1 MSMNVSSYSIKNP
14 LVAILL
20 FVLLTIGGIFGFKQ
34 MKVQQFPDID
44 FPAVVVTVTLPGA
57 APAQLESD
65 IAKKIENKLTSID
78 GVKHIRS
85 SIQTGAA
92 TIVTE
97 FVLEKDIQEAV
108 DDVRSA
114 VGEVRGD
121 LPAAANDPIITK
133 VSTSGFPIVT
143 YSVSADNMSIE
154 DLSWFVDDTITKRL
168 SDIPGVGSVSRIGGL
183 QREITVAADPI
194 ALSGLQ
200 FSIAQLSNQIAGIQQ
215 DSSGGEAEVGKT
227 TQTIRVMGAV
237 ERAGE
242 LNTLQI
248 AVPTGGTQALGRMAT
263 VTDGAADQSSIA
275 KLDDQTVVA
284 FNIVRSRGASE
295 VEVMARVD
303 AELAKLQAD
312 VSTIEIEKVSDLV
325 TPISEDYKAS
335 LTMLIEG
342 GILAVI
348 VVFLFLR
355 NIRATIVAA
364 VALPLSVIPTFLG
377 MYLFDFSLNIISLLA
392 LSLVVG
398 VLVDDAIV
406 EVENIMRH
414 LRMGK
419 TPYQAA
425 MEAADEIGLAVV
437 ATTFT
442 LIAVFLPTAFMGG
455 VVGQFFRQF
464 GWTAAI
470 AIFASLM
477 VARLITPMMAAYM
490 LRPEKQQV
498 ETQGATMT
506 WYLKVVTWTLHHRS
520 LTMGATLVLFV
531 ASLALVKLLPTAF
544 IPDDDFDQTRV
555 SIEMTPDV
563 ELADT
568 ERIAALASARILQL
582 PEVTNIFTSVGEAQ
596 ATMDSS
602 TSGGGKNKNI
612 ASLDIVLVPRADR
625 EIKKQVEQK
634 ISAILAEVPSA
645 RFSVGLSSGGES
657 GYNFSLTSTN
667 PQLLE
672 QTVQQI
678 MSEVRALPIAGDV
691 TSDRSLPRQE
701 LTVIPDRLAMADFG
715 VTTQDI
721 ATTLRIATVGDYEQ
735 RLSKLNLDTR
745 QIPIVVRLPDIA
757 KQNINQLEGLYVPSS
772 RPDGQGV
779 RVGDVAALEF
789 GVGPA
794 QITRLDRE
802 RAISVTIQPGS
813 GELGELVTAVKSTPT
828 MQNLPPSMTI
838 IEQGQ
843 AENMAELF
851 NGFVIAM
858 SVGIICIFG
867 VLILLFGK
875 ILQPFTILMALPL
888 SIGGAFVGL
897 VITNSSLS
905 MPSMIGFIMLMGIAT
920 KNSILLVDYALIAQR
935 LGLPRFEAI
944 IDSCR
949 KRARPIIMTTIAMG
963 AGMLPLVFGWGDAD
977 PTFRRPMAAAVLGGL
992 VTSTLL
998 SLVVIPVVYTLMD
1011 DVSGW
1016 FTKWLTPQGKD
1027 EPESTNDTIN
1037 DTMTDEPL

>member
-1 MSMNVSSYSIKNP
+1 MSLNVSAYSIRNP

-20 FVLLTIGGIFGFKQ
+20 FVLLTLGGIYGFMK

-44 FPAVVVTVTLPGA
+44 LPAVVVTVTLPGA
-57 APAQLESD
+57 APSQLEND
-65 IAKKIENKLTSID
+65 IAKKVENKLTSIE
-78 GVKHIRS
+78 GVKHIRTTL
-85 SIQTGAA
+85 QTGAA
-92 TIVTE
+92 TMVTE

-133 VSTSGFPIVT
+133 VSTSGFPVVT
-143 YSVSADNMSIE
+143 YSVASENMNVE
-154 DLSWFVDDTITKRL
+154 DLSWFVDDTVTKRL
-168 SDIPGVGSVSRIGGL
+168 SDIPGVSTVSRIGGL

-194 ALSGLQ
+194 TLSGLKL
-200 FSIAQLSNQIAGIQQ
+200 SITQLSNQITGIQQ

-227 TQTIRVMGAV
+227 TQTIRVLGAV
-237 ERAGE
+237 ERASE
-242 LNTLQI
+242 LNNLQI
-248 AVPTGGTQALGRMAT
+248 AVPTGGTQALGRMADI
-263 VTDGAADQSSIA
+263 TDGAAEPSSIA
-275 KLDDQTVVA
+275 KLDGQTVVA
-284 FNIVRSRGASE
+284 FNITRSRGASE
-295 VEVMARVD
+295 VEVMKLVD
-303 AELAKLQAD
+303 AELAKLSAD
-312 VSTIEIEKVSDLV
+312 VGNINIEKVYDRA
-325 TPISEDYKAS
+325 TPIAEDYQAS
-335 LTMLIEG
+335 LRMLIEG

-355 NIRATIVAA
+355 NLRATFVAA

-377 MYLFDFSLNIISLLA
+377 MYLFGFSLNIISLLA
-392 LSLVVG
+392 LSLVIG

-406 EVENIMRH
+406 EVENIIRH

-419 TPYQAA
+419 TPYEAA

-455 VVGQFFRQF
+455 IVGQFFRQF
-464 GWTAAI
+464 GWTAALS
-470 AIFASLM
+470 IFASLM
-477 VARLITPMMAAYM
+477 VARLITPMMAAYI
-490 LRPEKQQV
+490 LRPEKIHV
-498 ETQGATMT
+498 EKQSALMD
-506 WYLKVVTWTLHHRS
+506 WYLKVVSWTLHHRWI
-520 LTMGATLVLFV
+520 TMAATLVLFV
-531 ASLALVKLLPTAF
+531 ASLALVKLLPTSF
-544 IPDDDFDQTRV
+544 IPDNDIDQTRV
-555 SIEMTPDV
+555 EIELTPDV
-563 ELADT
+563 ALEDT
-568 ERIAALASARILQL
+568 ERVAALASERILAM
-582 PEVTNIFTSVGEAQ
+582 PEVAHIFTSVGEAQ
-596 ATMDSS
+596 ESMGPSAG
-602 TSGGGKNKNI
+602 SGSGKSENI
-612 ASLDIVLVPRADR
+612 AGLDVVLTPRADR
-625 EIKKQVEQK
+625 GSKQEIERK
-634 ISAILAEVPSA
+634 ISSILSEVPGV
-645 RFSVGLSSGGES
+645 RFTVGLSSGGET
-657 GYNFSLTSTN
+657 GYNFSLTSTD
-667 PQLLE
+667 PKLLE
-672 QTVQQI
+672 QTIQQM
-678 MSEVRALPIAGDV
+678 MSEIRLLPTAGSV

-701 LTVIPDRLAMADFG
+701 LTVTPDRLAMADKG

-721 ATTLRIATVGDYEQ
+721 ATTLRVATVGDYEQ

-757 KQNINQLEGLYVPSS
+757 KQNVSQLEGLYVPSAL
-772 RPDGQGV
+772 PAGQGV
-779 RVGDVAALEF
+779 RVGEVATLDF
-789 GVGPA
+789 GTGPA
-794 QITRLDRE
+794 QISRLDRE
-802 RAISVTIQPGS
+802 RAISITVQPAN
-813 GELGELVTAVKSTPT
+813 GELGDLVQAVK
-828 MQNLPPSMTI
+828 NIPSMQTLPASITI
-838 IEQGQ
+838 IDQGQ

-851 NGFVIAM
+851 SGFVIAM
-858 SVGIICIFG
+858 SVGVVCILG
-867 VLILLFGK
+867 VLILLFGR

-935 LGLPRFEAI
+935 RGLARFDAI

-1011 DVSGW
+1011 DLSGW
-1016 FTKWLTPQGKD
+1016 FSKRLMPQGKGK
-1027 EPESTNDTIN
+1027 ST
-1037 DTMTDEPL
+1037 

>member
-1 MSMNVSSYSIKNP
+1 MSLNVSAYSIKNP

-20 FVLLTIGGIFGFKQ
+20 FVLLTLGGIYGFMK

-44 FPAVVVTVTLPGA
+44 LPAVVVTVTLPGA
-57 APAQLESD
+57 APSQLEND
-65 IAKKIENKLTSID
+65 IAKKIENKLTSIE
-78 GVKHIRS
+78 GVSHIRTTL
-85 SIQTGAA
+85 QTGAA
-92 TIVTE
+92 TMATE

-133 VSTSGFPIVT
+133 VSTAGFPVVT
-143 YSVSADNMSIE
+143 YSVASDNMSVE
-154 DLSWFVDDTITKRL
+154 DLSWFVDDTVTKQL
-168 SDIPGVGSVSRIGGL
+168 SDIPGVSTVSRVGGL

-194 ALSGLQ
+194 ALSGLKLPI
-200 FSIAQLSNQIAGIQQ
+200 SQLSQQIAGIQQ
-215 DSSGGEAEVGKT
+215 DSSGGEAEVGNT
-227 TQTIRVMGAV
+227 TQTIRVLGAV
-237 ERAGE
+237 ERARE
-242 LNTLQI
+242 LNNLQV
-248 AVPTGGTQALGRMAT
+248 AVPTGGTQALGRMAKI
-263 VTDGAADQSSIA
+263 TDGAADPSSIA
-275 KLDDQTVVA
+275 KLDGKTVVA
-284 FNIVRSRGASE
+284 FNITRSRGASE
-295 VEVMARVD
+295 VDVMALVD
-303 AELAKLQAD
+303 DELAKLTD
-312 VSTIEIEKVSDLV
+312 DTGNISIEKVYDRA
-325 TPISEDYKAS
+325 TPIAEDYEAS
-335 LTMLIEG
+335 LRMLIEG
-342 GILAVI
+342 GILAVV

-377 MYLFDFSLNIISLLA
+377 MYLFGFSLNIISLLA
-392 LSLVVG
+392 LSLVIG

-406 EVENIMRH
+406 EVENIIRH

-419 TPYQAA
+419 TPYEAA

-455 VVGQFFRQF
+455 IVGQFFRQF
-464 GWTAAI
+464 GWTAALS
-470 AIFASLM
+470 IFASLM
-477 VARLITPMMAAYM
+477 VARLITPMMAAYV
-490 LRPEKQQV
+490 LRPEKNHV
-498 ETQGATMT
+498 EKQSAMMGY
-506 WYLKVVTWTLHHRS
+506 YLKIVSWTLRHRW

-531 ASLALVKLLPTAF
+531 ASLGLVKLLPTAF
-544 IPDDDFDQTRV
+544 IPDNDIDQTRV
-555 SIEMTPDV
+555 AIELTPDV
-563 ELADT
+563 ALEDT
-568 ERIAALASARILQL
+568 ERVAALARERILAM

-596 ATMDSS
+596 ASMGASDG
-602 TSGGGKNKNI
+602 GGGKAENI
-612 ASLDIVLVPRADR
+612 AGLDIVLAPRAER
-625 EIKKQVEQK
+625 GTKQEIERK
-634 ISAILAEVPSA
+634 ISQLMTEVPGA
-645 RFSVGLSSGGES
+645 RFTVGLSSGGES

-672 QTVQQI
+672 QTAQKI
-678 MSEVRALPIAGDV
+678 MTEIRGLPSAGAV

-701 LTVIPDRLAMADFG
+701 LTVTPDRLAMADKG

-721 ATTLRIATVGDYEQ
+721 ATTLRVATVGDYEQ

-745 QIPIVVRLPDIA
+745 QIPIVVRLPDVA
-757 KQNINQLEGLYVPSS
+757 KQNVSQLEGLYVPSTL
-772 RPDGQGV
+772 PAGQGV
-779 RVGDVAALEF
+779 RVGEVAALDF
-789 GVGPA
+789 GTGPA
-794 QITRLDRE
+794 QISRLDRE
-802 RAISVTIQPGS
+802 RAISITVQPAD
-813 GELGELVTAVKSTPT
+813 GELGDLVQAVKSVPT
-828 MQNLPPSMTI
+828 MQQLPPSITI
-838 IEQGQ
+838 IDQGQ

-851 NGFVIAM
+851 SGFIIAM
-858 SVGIICIFG
+858 SVGVVCILG
-867 VLILLFGK
+867 VLILLFGRL
-875 ILQPFTILMALPL
+875 LQPFTILMALPL

-935 LGLPRFEAI
+935 RGLARFEAI
-944 IDSCR
+944 MDACR

-1016 FTKWLTPQGKD
+1016 FTKWLVPHGKKRS
-1027 EPESTNDTIN
+1027 PHI
-1037 DTMTDEPL
+1037 

>member
-1 MSMNVSSYSIKNP
+1 MSLNVSAYSIRNP

-20 FVLLTIGGIFGFKQ
+20 FVLLTLGGIYGFMQ

-44 FPAVVVTVTLPGA
+44 LPAVVVTVTLPGA
-57 APAQLESD
+57 APSQLEND
-65 IAKKIENKLTSID
+65 IAKKVENKLTSIE
-78 GVKHIRS
+78 GVKHIRTTL
-85 SIQTGAA
+85 QTGVA
-92 TIVTE
+92 TIATE

-133 VSTSGFPIVT
+133 VSTSGFPVVT
-143 YSVSADNMSIE
+143 YSVASENMNVE

-168 SDIPGVGSVSRIGGL
+168 SDIPGVSTVSRIGGL

-194 ALSGLQ
+194 TLSGLKL
-200 FSIAQLSNQIAGIQQ
+200 SITQLSNQITGIQQ

-227 TQTIRVMGAV
+227 TQTIRVLGAV
-237 ERAGE
+237 ERASD
-242 LNTLQI
+242 LNNLQV
-248 AVPTGGTQALGRMAT
+248 AVPTGGTQALGRMAQI
-263 VTDGAADQSSIA
+263 TDGAADPSSIA
-275 KLDDQTVVA
+275 KLDGETVVA
-284 FNIVRSRGASE
+284 FNITRSRGASE
-295 VEVMARVD
+295 VEVMELVD
-303 AELAKLQAD
+303 AELAKLSAD
-312 VSTIEIEKVSDLV
+312 IGNIDIEKVYDRA
-325 TPISEDYKAS
+325 TPIAEDYQAS
-335 LTMLIEG
+335 LRMLIEG
-342 GILAVI
+342 GLLAVV

-355 NIRATIVAA
+355 NIRATFVAA

-377 MYLFDFSLNIISLLA
+377 MYLFGFSLNIISLLA
-392 LSLVVG
+392 LSLVIG

-406 EVENIMRH
+406 EVENIIRH

-419 TPYQAA
+419 TPYEAA

-455 VVGQFFRQF
+455 IVGQFFRQF
-464 GWTAAI
+464 GWTAALS
-470 AIFASLM
+470 IFASLM
-477 VARLITPMMAAYM
+477 VARLITPMMAAYI
-490 LRPEKQQV
+490 LRPEKKHV
-498 ETQGATMT
+498 EKQSALMD
-506 WYLKVVTWTLHHRS
+506 WYLKVVSWTLHHRWI
-520 LTMGATLVLFV
+520 TMGATLILFV
-531 ASLALVKLLPTAF
+531 ASLALVKLLPTSF
-544 IPDDDFDQTRV
+544 IPDNDIDQTRV
-555 SIEMTPDV
+555 EIELTPDV
-563 ELADT
+563 ALEDT
-568 ERIAALASARILQL
+568 ERVAAMASERILAM

-596 ATMDSS
+596 AAMEAS
-602 TSGGGKNKNI
+602 SGGKAENI
-612 ASLDIVLVPRADR
+612 AGLDIVLAPRAER
-625 EIKKQVEQK
+625 GSKQEIERQ
-634 ISAILAEVPSA
+634 ISSMLAEVPGA
-645 RFSVGLSSGGES
+645 RFSVGLSSGGET
-657 GYNFSLTSTN
+657 GYNFSLTSTD
-667 PQLLE
+667 PRLLE
-672 QTVQQI
+672 QTAQQMMAEI
-678 MSEVRALPIAGDV
+678 RALPSAGAV

-701 LTVIPDRLAMADFG
+701 LTVTPNRLAMADKG

-721 ATTLRIATVGDYEQ
+721 ATTLRVATVGDYEQ

-745 QIPIVVRLPDIA
+745 QIPIVVRLPNIA
-757 KQNINQLEGLYVPSS
+757 KQNVSQLEGLYVPSAL
-772 RPDGQGV
+772 PAGQGV
-779 RVGDVAALEF
+779 RVGEVASLDF
-789 GVGPA
+789 GTGPA
-794 QITRLDRE
+794 QISRLDRE
-802 RAISVTIQPGS
+802 RAISITVQPAN
-813 GELGELVTAVKSTPT
+813 GELGDLVQAVKSI
-828 MQNLPPSMTI
+828 PSMQQMPASITI
-838 IEQGQ
+838 IDQGQ

-851 NGFVIAM
+851 SGFVIAM
-858 SVGIICIFG
+858 SVGVVCILG
-867 VLILLFGK
+867 VLILLFGR

-935 LGLPRFEAI
+935 RGLARFDAI

-1011 DVSGW
+1011 DLSGW
-1016 FTKWLTPQGKD
+1016 FGKWLIPHGKD
-1027 EPESTNDTIN
+1027 KESTVI
-1037 DTMTDEPL
+1037 EK

>member
-1 MSMNVSSYSIKNP
+1 MSLNVSAYSIKNP

-20 FVLLTIGGIFGFKQ
+20 FILLTLGGIYGFMK

-44 FPAVVVTVTLPGA
+44 LPAVVVTVTLPGA
-57 APAQLESD
+57 APSQLEND
-65 IAKKIENKLTSID
+65 IAKKIENKLTSIE
-78 GVKHIRS
+78 GIKHIRTTL
-85 SIQTGAA
+85 QTGAA
-92 TIVTE
+92 TMVTE

-133 VSTSGFPIVT
+133 VSTAGFPVVT
-143 YSVSADNMSIE
+143 YSVASKNMNVE
-154 DLSWFVDDTITKRL
+154 DLSWFVDDTVTKRL
-168 SDIPGVGSVSRIGGL
+168 SDIPGVSTVSRIGGL

-194 ALSGLQ
+194 TLSGLKL
-200 FSIAQLSNQIAGIQQ
+200 SITQLSNQITGIQQ

-227 TQTIRVMGAV
+227 TQTIRVLGAV
-237 ERAGE
+237 ERASE
-242 LNTLQI
+242 LNDLQVAI
-248 AVPTGGTQALGRMAT
+248 PAGGTQALGRMAQI
-263 VTDGAADQSSIA
+263 TDGAADPSSIA
-275 KLDDQTVVA
+275 KLDGQTVVA
-284 FNIVRSRGASE
+284 FNITRSRGASE
-295 VEVMARVD
+295 VEVMELVD
-303 AELAKLQAD
+303 AELAKLSAD
-312 VSTIEIEKVSDLV
+312 VGNITIEKVYDRA
-325 TPISEDYKAS
+325 TPIAEDYQAS
-335 LTMLIEG
+335 LRMLIEG
-342 GILAVI
+342 GLLAVV

-377 MYLFDFSLNIISLLA
+377 MYLFGFSLNIISLLA
-392 LSLVVG
+392 LSLVIG

-406 EVENIMRH
+406 EVENIIRH

-419 TPYQAA
+419 TPYEAA

-455 VVGQFFRQF
+455 IVGQFFRQF
-464 GWTAAI
+464 GWTAALS
-470 AIFASLM
+470 IFASLM
-477 VARLITPMMAAYM
+477 VARLITPMMAAYI
-490 LRPEKQQV
+490 LRPEKKHV
-498 ETQGATMT
+498 EKQSALMG
-506 WYLKVVTWTLHHRS
+506 WYLKIVAWTLHHRW

-531 ASLALVKLLPTAF
+531 ASLMLVKLLPTSF
-544 IPDDDFDQTRV
+544 IPDNDIDQTRV
-555 SIEMTPDV
+555 AIELTPDV
-563 ELADT
+563 ALEDT
-568 ERIAALASARILQL
+568 ERVAALASERILAM

-596 ATMDSS
+596 ASMDSNS
-602 TSGGGKNKNI
+602 SGGKAENI
-612 ASLDIVLVPRADR
+612 AGLDIVLAPRAER
-625 EIKKQVEQK
+625 GSKQEIERQ
-634 ISAILAEVPSA
+634 ISSLLAEVPGA
-645 RFSVGLSSGGES
+645 RFTVGLSSGGES
-657 GYNFSLTSTN
+657 GYNFSMTSTN

-672 QTVQQI
+672 QTAQQI
-678 MSEVRALPIAGDV
+678 MSEIRGLPSAGSV

-701 LTVIPDRLAMADFG
+701 LTVTPDRLAMADKG

-721 ATTLRIATVGDYEQ
+721 ATTLRVATVGDYEQ

-745 QIPIVVRLPDIA
+745 QIPIVIRLPDVA
-757 KQNINQLEGLYVPSS
+757 KQNVSQLEGLYVPSS
-772 RPDGQGV
+772 LPAGQGV
-779 RVGDVAALEF
+779 RVGEVASLDF
-789 GVGPA
+789 GTGPA
-794 QITRLDRE
+794 QISRLDRE
-802 RAISVTIQPGS
+802 RAISITVQPAS
-813 GELGELVTAVKSTPT
+813 GELGDLVQAVKSVPA
-828 MQNLPPSMTI
+828 MQQLPPSITI
-838 IEQGQ
+838 IDQGQ

-851 NGFVIAM
+851 SGFVIAM
-858 SVGIICIFG
+858 SVGVVCILG
-867 VLILLFGK
+867 VLILLFGR

-935 LGLPRFEAI
+935 RGLARFEAI
-944 IDSCR
+944 IDACR

-1011 DVSGW
+1011 DLSGW
-1016 FTKWLTPQGKD
+1016 FAKWLVPSGK
-1027 EPESTNDTIN
+1027 EQTT
-1037 DTMTDEPL
+1037 TDGKV

>member
-1 MSMNVSSYSIKNP
+1 MNLNVSAYSIKNP

-20 FVLLTIGGIFGFKQ
+20 FVLLTMGGLFGFRQ

-44 FPAVVVTVTLPGA
+44 LPAVVVTVTLPGA
-57 APAQLESD
+57 APSQLEND
-65 IAKKIENKLTSID
+65 IAKKIENKLTSIT
-78 GVKHIRS
+78 GIKHIRTTL
-85 SIQTGAA
+85 QTGAA
-92 TIVTE
+92 TIATE
-97 FVLEKDIQEAV
+97 FVLDKDIQEAV

-143 YSVSADNMSIE
+143 YSVTADNMSVE

-168 SDIPGVGSVSRIGGL
+168 SDIQGVGTIGRIGGL
-183 QREITVAADPI
+183 EREITIAADPI

-200 FSIAQLSNQIAGIQQ
+200 FSIVQLSQQIAGIQQ
-215 DSSGGEAEVGKT
+215 DSSGGEAEVGKN
-227 TQTIRVMGAV
+227 TQTIRVLGAV
-237 ERAGE
+237 ERARE
-242 LNTLQI
+242 LNDLQI
-248 AVPTGGTQALGRMAT
+248 AVPTGGTQALGRMAQ
-263 VTDGAADQSSIA
+263 VTDGPADPNSIA
-275 KLDDQTVVA
+275 KLDQQTVVA
-284 FNIVRSRGASE
+284 FNITRSRGASE
-295 VEVMARVD
+295 VEVMKRVD
-303 AELAKLQAD
+303 DALAQLSAD
-312 VSTIEIEKVSDLV
+312 MSNISVDKVYDRA
-325 TPISEDYKAS
+325 TPIAEDYQAS
-335 LTMLIEG
+335 LRMLIEG
-342 GILAVI
+342 GILAII

-355 NIRATIVAA
+355 NIRATIVTA
-364 VALPLSVIPTFLG
+364 VALPLSIIPTFLG
-377 MYLFDFSLNIISLLA
+377 MYLFGFSLNIISLLA
-392 LSLVVG
+392 LSLVIG

-455 VVGQFFRQF
+455 IVGQFFRQF
-464 GWTAAI
+464 GWTAALS
-470 AIFASLM
+470 IFVSLM
-477 VARLITPMMAAYM
+477 VARLITPMMAAYI
-490 LRPEKQQV
+490 LRPEKQRV
-498 ETQGATMT
+498 EKQSALMT
-506 WYLKVVTWTLHHRS
+506 GYLKIVSWTLQHRW
-520 LTMGATLVLFV
+520 LTMGVTLVLFV
-531 ASLALVKLLPTAF
+531 ASLGLVKLLPTAF
-544 IPDDDFDQTRV
+544 IPDNDIDQTRV
-555 SIEMTPDV
+555 AIELTPDV

-568 ERIAALASARILQL
+568 ERVAALASARIMAL
-582 PEVTNIFTSVGEAQ
+582 PEVTHIFTAVGQAQ
-596 ATMDSS
+596 ASMGPNSS
-602 TSGGGKNKNI
+602 SGGGTAKNI
-612 ASLDIVLVPRADR
+612 ASLDIVLAPRADR
-625 EIKKQVEQK
+625 GSKQAIEQQ
-634 ISAILAEVPSA
+634 INTILAEVPSA
-645 RFSVGLSSGGES
+645 RFTVGLSSGGET
-657 GYNFSLTSTN
+657 GYNFSLTSTS
-667 PQLLE
+667 PEVLE
-672 QTVQQI
+672 QTAQQI
-678 MSEVRALPIAGDV
+678 MADIRALPSVGAV

-701 LTVIPDRLAMADFG
+701 LTVTPNRLAMADKG

-721 ATTLRIATVGDYEQ
+721 AATLRIATVGDYEQ

-757 KQNINQLEGLYVPSS
+757 KQSVNQLEGLYVPSA
-772 RPDGQGV
+772 RPAGQGV
-779 RVGDVAALEF
+779 RVGEVAALDF
-789 GVGPA
+789 GTGPA
-794 QITRLDRE
+794 QISRLDRE
-802 RAISVTIQPGS
+802 RAISITVQPGDA
-813 GELGELVTAVKSTPT
+813 ELGDLVQAVKNTPT
-828 MQNLPPSMTI
+828 MQNLPASITI

-851 NGFVIAM
+851 SGFIIAM
-858 SVGIICIFG
+858 SVGIVCILG
-867 VLILLFGK
+867 VLILLFGRL
-875 ILQPFTILMALPL
+875 LQPFTILMALPL

-935 LGLPRFEAI
+935 RGLARFEAI

-963 AGMLPLVFGWGDAD
+963 AGMLPLVLGWGEAD

-1011 DVSGW
+1011 DVSNW
-1016 FTKWLTPQGKD
+1016 FSKWLIPHGKD
-1027 EPESTNDTIN
+1027 RSA
-1037 DTMTDEPL
+1037 TDKL

>member
-1 MSMNVSSYSIKNP
+1 MSLNVSAYSIKNP

-20 FVLLTIGGIFGFKQ
+20 FVLLTLGGIYGFMQ

-44 FPAVVVTVTLPGA
+44 LPAVVVTVTLPGA
-57 APAQLESD
+57 APSQLEND
-65 IAKKIENKLTSID
+65 IAKKVENKLTSIE
-78 GVKHIRS
+78 GVKHIRTTL
-85 SIQTGAA
+85 QTGAA
-92 TIVTE
+92 TMVAE

-133 VSTSGFPIVT
+133 VSTSGFPVVT
-143 YSVSADNMSIE
+143 YSVAAENMNVE
-154 DLSWFVDDTITKRL
+154 DLSWFVDDTVTKRL
-168 SDIPGVGSVSRIGGL
+168 SDIPGVSTVSRIGGL

-194 ALSGLQ
+194 TLSGLKL
-200 FSIAQLSNQIAGIQQ
+200 SIIQLSNQITGIQQ

-227 TQTIRVMGAV
+227 TQTIRVLGAV
-237 ERAGE
+237 ERSSE
-242 LNTLQI
+242 LNNLQI
-248 AVPTGGTQALGRMAT
+248 AVPTGGTQALGRMAQI
-263 VTDGAADQSSIA
+263 TDGAADPSSIA
-275 KLDDQTVVA
+275 KLDGQTVVA
-284 FNIVRSRGASE
+284 FNITRSRGASE
-295 VEVMARVD
+295 VEVMELVD
-303 AELAKLQAD
+303 AELAKLSAD
-312 VSTIEIEKVSDLV
+312 VGNISIEKVYDRA
-325 TPISEDYKAS
+325 TPVAEDYQAS
-335 LTMLIEG
+335 LRMLIEG
-342 GILAVI
+342 GLLAVV

-355 NIRATIVAA
+355 NIRATFVAA

-377 MYLFDFSLNIISLLA
+377 MYLFGFSLNIISLLA
-392 LSLVVG
+392 LSLVIG

-406 EVENIMRH
+406 EVENIIRH

-419 TPYQAA
+419 TPYEAA

-455 VVGQFFRQF
+455 IVGQFFRQF
-464 GWTAAI
+464 GWTAALS
-470 AIFASLM
+470 IFASLM
-477 VARLITPMMAAYM
+477 VARLITPMMAAYI
-490 LRPEKQQV
+490 LKPEKKHV
-498 ETQGATMT
+498 EKQSALMD
-506 WYLKVVTWTLHHRS
+506 WYLKVVSWTLDHRWI
-520 LTMGATLVLFV
+520 TMGATLVLFV
-531 ASLALVKLLPTAF
+531 ASLALVKLLPTSF
-544 IPDDDFDQTRV
+544 IPDNDIDQTRV
-555 SIEMTPDV
+555 AIELTPDV
-563 ELADT
+563 ALEDT
-568 ERIAALASARILQL
+568 ERVAALASERILAM

-602 TSGGGKNKNI
+602 SSGGKAENI
-612 ASLDIVLVPRADR
+612 AGLDIVLAPRAER
-625 EIKKQVEQK
+625 GSKQEIERKM
-634 ISAILAEVPSA
+634 STILAEVPGA
-645 RFSVGLSSGGES
+645 RFTVGLSSGGET
-657 GYNFSLTSTN
+657 GYNFSLTSTD

-672 QTVQQI
+672 QTVQQM
-678 MSEVRALPIAGDV
+678 MSEIRELPSAGAV

-701 LTVIPDRLAMADFG
+701 LTVTPNRLAMADKG

-721 ATTLRIATVGDYEQ
+721 ATTLRVATVGDYEQ

-757 KQNINQLEGLYVPSS
+757 KQNVSQLEGLYVPSAL
-772 RPDGQGV
+772 PAGQGV
-779 RVGDVAALEF
+779 RVGEVATLDF
-789 GVGPA
+789 GTGPA
-794 QITRLDRE
+794 QISRLDRE
-802 RAISVTIQPGS
+802 RAISITVQPAN
-813 GELGELVTAVKSTPT
+813 GELGDLVQAVKSI
-828 MQNLPPSMTI
+828 PSMQQLPASITI
-838 IEQGQ
+838 IDQGQ

-851 NGFVIAM
+851 SGFVIAM
-858 SVGIICIFG
+858 SVGVVCILG
-867 VLILLFGK
+867 VLILLFGR

-935 LGLPRFEAI
+935 RGLARFEAI
-944 IDSCR
+944 IDACR

-1011 DVSGW
+1011 DLSGW
-1016 FTKWLTPQGKD
+1016 FAKWLAPNGKPD
-1027 EPESTNDTIN
+1027 IVTEEK
-1037 DTMTDEPL
+1037 

>member
-1 MSMNVSSYSIKNP
+1 MSLNVSAYSIKNP

-20 FVLLTIGGIFGFKQ
+20 FILLTLGGIYGFMK

-44 FPAVVVTVTLPGA
+44 LPAVVVTVTLPGA
-57 APAQLESD
+57 APSQLEND
-65 IAKKIENKLTSID
+65 IAKKIENKLTSIE
-78 GVKHIRS
+78 GIKHIRTTL
-85 SIQTGAA
+85 QTGAA
-92 TIVTE
+92 TMVTE

-133 VSTSGFPIVT
+133 VSTAGFPVVT
-143 YSVSADNMSIE
+143 YSVAAENMNVE
-154 DLSWFVDDTITKRL
+154 DLSWFVDDTVTKRL
-168 SDIPGVGSVSRIGGL
+168 SDIPGVSTVSRIGGL

-194 ALSGLQ
+194 TLSGLKL
-200 FSIAQLSNQIAGIQQ
+200 SITQLSNQITGIQQ

-227 TQTIRVMGAV
+227 TQTIRVLGAV
-237 ERAGE
+237 ERASE
-242 LNTLQI
+242 LNDLQVAI
-248 AVPTGGTQALGRMAT
+248 PAGGTQALGRMAQI
-263 VTDGAADQSSIA
+263 TDGAADPSSIA
-275 KLDDQTVVA
+275 KLDGQTVVA
-284 FNIVRSRGASE
+284 FNITRSRGASE
-295 VEVMARVD
+295 VEVMELVD
-303 AELAKLQAD
+303 AELAKLSAD
-312 VSTIEIEKVSDLV
+312 VGNITIEKVYDRA
-325 TPISEDYKAS
+325 TPIAEDYQAS
-335 LTMLIEG
+335 LRMLIEG
-342 GILAVI
+342 GLLAVV

-377 MYLFDFSLNIISLLA
+377 MYLFGFSLNIISLLA
-392 LSLVVG
+392 LSLVIG

-406 EVENIMRH
+406 EVENIIRH

-419 TPYQAA
+419 TPYEAA

-455 VVGQFFRQF
+455 IVGQFFRQF
-464 GWTAAI
+464 GWTAALS
-470 AIFASLM
+470 IFASLM
-477 VARLITPMMAAYM
+477 VARLITPMMAAYI
-490 LRPEKQQV
+490 LRPEKKHV
-498 ETQGATMT
+498 EKQSALMG
-506 WYLKVVTWTLHHRS
+506 WYLKIVAWALHHRW

-531 ASLALVKLLPTAF
+531 ASLMLVKLLPTSF
-544 IPDDDFDQTRV
+544 IPDNDIDQTRV
-555 SIEMTPDV
+555 AIELTPDV
-563 ELADT
+563 ALEDT
-568 ERIAALASARILQL
+568 ERVAALASERILAM

-596 ATMDSS
+596 ASMDSNS
-602 TSGGGKNKNI
+602 SGGKAENI
-612 ASLDIVLVPRADR
+612 AGLDIVLAPRAER
-625 EIKKQVEQK
+625 SSKQEIERQ
-634 ISAILAEVPSA
+634 ISSLLAEVPGA
-645 RFSVGLSSGGES
+645 RFTVGLSSGGES
-657 GYNFSLTSTN
+657 GYNFSMTSTN

-672 QTVQQI
+672 QTAQQI
-678 MSEVRALPIAGDV
+678 MSEIRGLPSAGSV

-701 LTVIPDRLAMADFG
+701 LTVTPDRLAMADKG

-721 ATTLRIATVGDYEQ
+721 ATTLRVATVGDYEQ

-745 QIPIVVRLPDIA
+745 QIPIVIRLPDVA
-757 KQNINQLEGLYVPSS
+757 KQNVSQLEGLYVPSS
-772 RPDGQGV
+772 LPAGQGV
-779 RVGDVAALEF
+779 RVGEVASLDF
-789 GVGPA
+789 GTGPA
-794 QITRLDRE
+794 QISRLDRE
-802 RAISVTIQPGS
+802 RAISITVQPAS
-813 GELGELVTAVKSTPT
+813 GELGDLVQAVKSVPA
-828 MQNLPPSMTI
+828 MQQLPPSITI
-838 IEQGQ
+838 IDQGQ

-851 NGFVIAM
+851 SGFVIAM
-858 SVGIICIFG
+858 SVGVVCILG
-867 VLILLFGK
+867 VLILLFGR

-935 LGLPRFEAI
+935 RGLARFEAI
-944 IDSCR
+944 IDACR

-1011 DVSGW
+1011 DLSGW
-1016 FTKWLTPQGKD
+1016 FAKWLVPSGK
-1027 EPESTNDTIN
+1027 EQTTTNGKV
-1037 DTMTDEPL
+1037 

>member
-1 MSMNVSSYSIKNP
+1 MSLNVSAYSIRNP

-20 FVLLTIGGIFGFKQ
+20 FVLLTLGGIYGFMQ

-44 FPAVVVTVTLPGA
+44 MPAVVVTVTLPGA
-57 APAQLESD
+57 APSQLEND
-65 IAKKIENKLTSID
+65 IAKKVENKLTSIE
-78 GVKHIRS
+78 GVKHIRTTL
-85 SIQTGAA
+85 QTGVA
-92 TIVTE
+92 TIATE

-133 VSTSGFPIVT
+133 VSTSGFPVVT
-143 YSVSADNMSIE
+143 YSVASENMNVE

-168 SDIPGVGSVSRIGGL
+168 SDIPGVSTVSRIGGL

-194 ALSGLQ
+194 TLSGLKL
-200 FSIAQLSNQIAGIQQ
+200 SITQLSNQITGIQQ

-227 TQTIRVMGAV
+227 TQTIRVLGAV
-237 ERAGE
+237 ERASD
-242 LNTLQI
+242 LNNLQV
-248 AVPTGGTQALGRMAT
+248 AVPTGGTQALGRMAQI
-263 VTDGAADQSSIA
+263 TDGAADPSSIA
-275 KLDDQTVVA
+275 KLDGETVVA
-284 FNIVRSRGASE
+284 FNITRSRGASE
-295 VEVMARVD
+295 VEVMELVD
-303 AELAKLQAD
+303 AELAKLSAD
-312 VSTIEIEKVSDLV
+312 IGNIDIEKVYDRA
-325 TPISEDYKAS
+325 TPIAEDYQAS
-335 LTMLIEG
+335 LRMLIEG
-342 GILAVI
+342 GLLAVV

-355 NIRATIVAA
+355 NIRATFVAA

-377 MYLFDFSLNIISLLA
+377 MYLFGFSLNIISLLA
-392 LSLVVG
+392 LSLVIG

-406 EVENIMRH
+406 EVENIIRH

-419 TPYQAA
+419 TPYEAA

-455 VVGQFFRQF
+455 IVGQFFRQF
-464 GWTAAI
+464 GWTAALS
-470 AIFASLM
+470 IFASLM
-477 VARLITPMMAAYM
+477 VARLITPMMAAYI
-490 LRPEKQQV
+490 LRPEKKHV
-498 ETQGATMT
+498 EKQSALMD
-506 WYLKVVTWTLHHRS
+506 WYLKVVSWTLHHRWI
-520 LTMGATLVLFV
+520 TMGATLILFV
-531 ASLALVKLLPTAF
+531 ASLALVKLLPTSF
-544 IPDDDFDQTRV
+544 IPDNDIDQTRV
-555 SIEMTPDV
+555 EIELTPDV
-563 ELADT
+563 ALEDT
-568 ERIAALASARILQL
+568 ERVAAMASERILAM

-596 ATMDSS
+596 AAMEAS
-602 TSGGGKNKNI
+602 SGGKAENI
-612 ASLDIVLVPRADR
+612 AGLDIVLAPRAER
-625 EIKKQVEQK
+625 GSKQEIERQ
-634 ISAILAEVPSA
+634 ISSMLAEVPGA
-645 RFSVGLSSGGES
+645 RFSVGLSSGGET
-657 GYNFSLTSTN
+657 GYNFSLTSTD
-667 PQLLE
+667 PRLLE
-672 QTVQQI
+672 QTAQQMMAEI
-678 MSEVRALPIAGDV
+678 RALPSAGAV

-701 LTVIPDRLAMADFG
+701 LTVTPNRLAMADKG

-721 ATTLRIATVGDYEQ
+721 ATTLRVATVGDYEQ

-757 KQNINQLEGLYVPSS
+757 KQNVSQLEGLYVPSAL
-772 RPDGQGV
+772 PAGQGV
-779 RVGDVAALEF
+779 RVGEVASLDF
-789 GVGPA
+789 GTGPA
-794 QITRLDRE
+794 QISRLDRE
-802 RAISVTIQPGS
+802 RAISITVQPAN
-813 GELGELVTAVKSTPT
+813 GELGDLVQAVKSI
-828 MQNLPPSMTI
+828 PSMQQMPASITI
-838 IEQGQ
+838 IDQGQ

-851 NGFVIAM
+851 SGFVIAM
-858 SVGIICIFG
+858 SVGVVCTLG
-867 VLILLFGK
+867 VLILLFGR

-935 LGLPRFEAI
+935 RGLARFDAI

-949 KRARPIIMTTIAMG
+949 KRARPIIMSTIAMG

-1011 DVSGW
+1011 DLSGW
-1016 FTKWLTPQGKD
+1016 FGKWLIPHGKD
-1027 EPESTNDTIN
+1027 KESTVI
-1037 DTMTDEPL
+1037 EK

>member
-1 MSMNVSSYSIKNP
+1 MSLNVSAYSIKNP

-20 FVLLTIGGIFGFKQ
+20 FVLLTLGGLYGFMQ

-44 FPAVVVTVTLPGA
+44 LPAVVVTVTLPGA
-57 APAQLESD
+57 APSQLEND
-65 IAKKIENKLTSID
+65 IAKKIENKLTSIE
-78 GVKHIRS
+78 GVKHIRTTL
-85 SIQTGAA
+85 QTGAA
-92 TIVTE
+92 TMVTE

-114 VGEVRGD
+114 VGEVQGD

-133 VSTSGFPIVT
+133 VSTAGFPVVT
-143 YSVSADNMSIE
+143 YSVAADNMNVE
-154 DLSWFVDDTITKRL
+154 DLSWFVDDTVTKHL
-168 SDIPGVGSVSRIGGL
+168 SDIPGVSTVSRIGGL

-194 ALSGLQ
+194 ALSGLKY
-200 FSIAQLSNQIAGIQQ
+200 SITQLSQQIAGIQQ
-215 DSSGGEAEVGKT
+215 DSSGGEAEVGTT
-227 TQTIRVMGAV
+227 TQTIRVLGAV

-242 LNTLQI
+242 LNDLQV
-248 AVPTGGTQALGRMAT
+248 AVPTGGTQALGRMAQI
-263 VTDGAADQSSIA
+263 TDGAADPSSIA
-275 KLDDQTVVA
+275 KLDGQTVVA
-284 FNIVRSRGASE
+284 FNITRSRGASE
-295 VEVMARVD
+295 VEVMELVD
-303 AELAKLQAD
+303 AELAKLSAD
-312 VSTIEIEKVSDLV
+312 VGNINIEKVYDRA
-325 TPISEDYKAS
+325 TPIAEDYQAS
-335 LTMLIEG
+335 LRMLIEG
-342 GILAVI
+342 GLLAVV
-348 VVFLFLR
+348 VVFLFLK

-377 MYLFDFSLNIISLLA
+377 MYLFGFSLNIISLLA
-392 LSLVVG
+392 LSLVIG

-406 EVENIMRH
+406 EVENIIRH

-419 TPYQAA
+419 TPYEAA

-455 VVGQFFRQF
+455 IVGQFFRQF
-464 GWTAAI
+464 GWTAALS
-470 AIFASLM
+470 IFASLM
-477 VARLITPMMAAYM
+477 VARLITPMMAAYI
-490 LRPEKQQV
+490 LRPEKKYV
-498 ETQGATMT
+498 EKQSKMMT
-506 WYLKVVTWTLHHRS
+506 WYLKIVSWTLQHRW

-531 ASLALVKLLPTAF
+531 ASLALVKLLPTSF
-544 IPDDDFDQTRV
+544 IPDNDINQTRV
-555 SIEMTPDV
+555 AIELTPDV
-563 ELADT
+563 ALEDT
-568 ERIAALASARILQL
+568 ERVAALASARILAM

-596 ATMDSS
+596 QEMDSAS
-602 TSGGGKNKNI
+602 SGGKAENI
-612 ASLDIVLVPRADR
+612 AGLDIVLAPRAER
-625 EIKKQVEQK
+625 ISKQEIERK
-634 ISAILAEVPSA
+634 ISNMLAEVPGA
-645 RFSVGLSSGGES
+645 RFTVGLSSGGET

-667 PQLLE
+667 PEVLE

-678 MSEVRALPIAGDV
+678 MSDIRALPSAGSV

-701 LTVIPDRLAMADFG
+701 LTVTPNRLAMADKG

-757 KQNINQLEGLYVPSS
+757 KQNVSQLEGLYVPNTQ
-772 RPDGQGV
+772 PAGQGV
-779 RVGDVAALEF
+779 RVGEVASLNF
-789 GVGPA
+789 GTGPA
-794 QITRLDRE
+794 QISRLDRE
-802 RAISVTIQPGS
+802 RAISITVQPAS
-813 GELGELVTAVKSTPT
+813 GELGDLVQAVKSTPT
-828 MQNLPPSMTI
+828 MQQLPSSITVI
-838 IEQGQ
+838 DQGQ

-851 NGFVIAM
+851 SGFIIAM
-858 SVGIICIFG
+858 SVGVVCILG
-867 VLILLFGK
+867 VLILLFGRL
-875 ILQPFTILMALPL
+875 LQPFTILMALPL

-935 LGLPRFEAI
+935 RGMARFEAI
-944 IDSCR
+944 IDACH

-1011 DVSGW
+1011 DLSGW
-1016 FTKWLTPQGKD
+1016 FAKWLMPHGK
-1027 EPESTNDTIN
+1027 EKQA
-1037 DTMTDEPL
+1037 TMEEKV

>member
-1 MSMNVSSYSIKNP
+1 MSLNVSAYSIKNP

-20 FVLLTIGGIFGFKQ
+20 FVLLTLGGIYGFMQ

-44 FPAVVVTVTLPGA
+44 LPAVVVTVTLPGA
-57 APAQLESD
+57 APSQLEND
-65 IAKKIENKLTSID
+65 IAKKVENKLTSIE
-78 GVKHIRS
+78 GVKHIRTTL
-85 SIQTGAA
+85 QTGAA
-92 TIVTE
+92 TMVAE

-133 VSTSGFPIVT
+133 VSTSGFPVVT
-143 YSVSADNMSIE
+143 YSVAAENMNVE
-154 DLSWFVDDTITKRL
+154 DLSWFVDDTVTKRL
-168 SDIPGVGSVSRIGGL
+168 SDIPGVSTVSRIGGL

-194 ALSGLQ
+194 TLSGLKL
-200 FSIAQLSNQIAGIQQ
+200 SITQLSNQITGIQQ

-227 TQTIRVMGAV
+227 TQTIRVLGAV
-237 ERAGE
+237 ERSSD
-242 LNTLQI
+242 LNNLQI
-248 AVPTGGTQALGRMAT
+248 AVPTGGTQALGRMAQI
-263 VTDGAADQSSIA
+263 TDGAADPSSIA
-275 KLDDQTVVA
+275 KLDGQTVVA
-284 FNIVRSRGASE
+284 FNITRSRGASE
-295 VEVMARVD
+295 VEVMELVD
-303 AELAKLQAD
+303 AELAKLSAD
-312 VSTIEIEKVSDLV
+312 VGNISIEKVYDRA
-325 TPISEDYKAS
+325 TPIAEDYQAS
-335 LTMLIEG
+335 LRMLIEG
-342 GILAVI
+342 GLLAVV

-355 NIRATIVAA
+355 NIRATFVAA

-377 MYLFDFSLNIISLLA
+377 MYLFGFSLNIISLLA
-392 LSLVVG
+392 LSLVIG

-406 EVENIMRH
+406 EVENIIRH

-419 TPYQAA
+419 TPYEAA

-455 VVGQFFRQF
+455 IVGQFFRQF
-464 GWTAAI
+464 GWTAALS
-470 AIFASLM
+470 IFASLM
-477 VARLITPMMAAYM
+477 VARLITPMMAAYI
-490 LRPEKQQV
+490 LKPEKKHV
-498 ETQGATMT
+498 EKQSALMD
-506 WYLKVVTWTLHHRS
+506 WYLKVVSWTLHHRW
-520 LTMGATLVLFV
+520 LTMGATLILFV
-531 ASLALVKLLPTAF
+531 ASLALVKLLPTSF
-544 IPDDDFDQTRV
+544 IPDNDIDQTRV
-555 SIEMTPDV
+555 AIELTPDV
-563 ELADT
+563 ALADT
-568 ERIAALASARILQL
+568 ERVAALASERILAM

-596 ATMDSS
+596 AEMEAG
-602 TSGGGKNKNI
+602 SGGKAENI
-612 ASLDIVLVPRADR
+612 AGLDIVLAPRAER
-625 EIKKQVEQK
+625 GSKQEIERK
-634 ISAILAEVPSA
+634 ISSILSEVPGA
-645 RFSVGLSSGGES
+645 RFTVGLSSGGET
-657 GYNFSLTSTN
+657 GYNFSLTSTD

-672 QTVQQI
+672 QTVQQM
-678 MSEVRALPIAGDV
+678 MSEIRELPSAGAV

-701 LTVIPDRLAMADFG
+701 LTVTPNRLAMADKG

-721 ATTLRIATVGDYEQ
+721 ATTLRVATVGDYEQ

-757 KQNINQLEGLYVPSS
+757 KQNISQLEGLYVPSAL
-772 RPDGQGV
+772 PAGQGV
-779 RVGDVAALEF
+779 RVGEVAALDF
-789 GVGPA
+789 GTGPA
-794 QITRLDRE
+794 QISRLDRE
-802 RAISVTIQPGS
+802 RAISITVQPAN
-813 GELGELVTAVKSTPT
+813 GELGDLVQAVKSI
-828 MQNLPPSMTI
+828 PSMQQLPASITI
-838 IEQGQ
+838 IDQGQ

-851 NGFVIAM
+851 SGFVIAM
-858 SVGIICIFG
+858 SVGVVCILG
-867 VLILLFGK
+867 VLILLFGR

-935 LGLPRFEAI
+935 RGFARFEAI
-944 IDSCR
+944 IDACR

-1011 DVSGW
+1011 DLSGW
-1016 FTKWLTPQGKD
+1016 FAKWF
-1027 EPESTNDTIN
+1027 SA
-1037 DTMTDEPL
+1037 TDKPDRVTVKKQQL

>member
-1 MSMNVSSYSIKNP
+1 MNLNVSAYSIRNP

-20 FVLLTIGGIFGFKQ
+20 FVLLTLGGIYGFMQ

-44 FPAVVVTVTLPGA
+44 LPAVVVTVTLPGA
-57 APAQLESD
+57 APSQLEND
-65 IAKKIENKLTSID
+65 IAKKIENRITSIE
-78 GVKHIRS
+78 GIKHIRTTL
-85 SIQTGAA
+85 QTGAA
-92 TIVTE
+92 TIASE

-133 VSTSGFPIVT
+133 VSTAGFPVIT
-143 YSVSADNMSIE
+143 YSVAADNMSVE

-168 SDIPGVGSVSRIGGL
+168 SDIPGVSEVGRIGGL
-183 QREITVAADPI
+183 EREITVAADPI

-200 FSIAQLSNQIAGIQQ
+200 FSIVQLSQQLAGIQQ
-215 DSSGGEAEVGKT
+215 DSSGGEAEVGNT
-227 TQTIRVMGAV
+227 TQTIRVLGAV
-237 ERAGE
+237 DRADA
-242 LNTLQI
+242 LNDLQI
-248 AVPTGGTQALGRMAT
+248 TVPTTGTTQALGRLSQI
-263 VTDGAADQSSIA
+263 TDGAADPTSIA
-275 KLDDQTVVA
+275 KLDGQTVVA
-284 FNIVRSRGASE
+284 FDITRSRGASE
-295 VEVMARVD
+295 VEVMERVD
-303 AELAKLQAD
+303 AELAKLNAEMSNIS
-312 VSTIEIEKVSDLV
+312 VEKVYDRA
-325 TPISEDYKAS
+325 TPVAEDYQAS
-335 LTMLIEG
+335 IKMLIEG
-342 GILAVI
+342 GILAVV
-348 VVFLFLR
+348 VVFLFLK
-355 NIRATIVAA
+355 NVRATIVAA
-364 VALPLSVIPTFLG
+364 VALPLSVIPTFLA

-392 LSLVVG
+392 LSLVIG

-406 EVENIMRH
+406 EVENIIRH

-419 TPYQAA
+419 TPYEAA

-464 GWTAAI
+464 GWTAAL

-477 VARLITPMMAAYM
+477 VARLITPMMAAYV
-490 LRPEKQQV
+490 LRPEKHRV
-498 ETQGATMT
+498 EKQSKTMD
-506 WYLKVVTWTLHHRS
+506 WYLKVVSWTLHHRW

-531 ASLALVKLLPTAF
+531 ASLMLVKLLPTAF
-544 IPDDDFDQTRV
+544 IPDNDIDQTRV
-555 SIEMTPDV
+555 AIELTPDV
-563 ELADT
+563 ALEDT
-568 ERIAALASARILQL
+568 ERVAAMASERILAL
-582 PEVTNIFTSVGEAQ
+582 PGVTNIFTSVGEAQ
-596 ATMDSS
+596 AAMDPNS
-602 TSGGGKNKNI
+602 TGGKSDNI
-612 ASLDIVLVPRADR
+612 GSLDIVLAPRAER
-625 EIKKQVEQK
+625 ASKQEIERQ
-634 ISAILAEVPSA
+634 ISQLLAEVPSA
-645 RFSVGLSSGGES
+645 RFTVGLSSGGET

-667 PQLLE
+667 PEILE
-672 QTVQQI
+672 QTAQQI
-678 MSEVRALPIAGDV
+678 MADIRKLPMAGDV

-701 LTVIPDRLAMADFG
+701 LTVTPDRLAMADLG

-735 RLSKLNLDTR
+735 QLSKLNLDTR
-745 QIPIVVRLPDIA
+745 QIPIVVRLPDVA
-757 KQNINQLEGLYVPSS
+757 KENVNQLEGLYVPSS
-772 RPDGQGV
+772 NSSGPTGQGV
-779 RVGDVAALEF
+779 RVGEVASLDF
-789 GVGPA
+789 GTGPA
-794 QITRLDRE
+794 QIKRLDRE
-802 RAISVTIQPGS
+802 RAISITVQPAD
-813 GELGELVTAVKSTPT
+813 GELGELVQAVKNTPA
-828 MQNLPPSMTI
+828 MQNIPTSITI
-838 IEQGQ
+838 IDQGQ

-851 NGFVIAM
+851 SGFVIAM
-858 SVGIICIFG
+858 TVGIVCIFG

-875 ILQPFTILMALPL
+875 LLQPFTILMALPL

-920 KNSILLVDYALIAQR
+920 KNSILLVDYAIIAQNR
-935 LGLPRFEAI
+935 GLARFEAI

-1011 DVSGW
+1011 DVSNW
-1016 FTKWLTPQGKD
+1016 FSKWLVPHGRDKQQA
-1027 EPESTNDTIN
+1027 
-1037 DTMTDEPL
+1037 TD

>member
-1 MSMNVSSYSIKNP
+1 MSLNVSAYSIKNP

-20 FVLLTIGGIFGFKQ
+20 FVLLTLGGIYGFMK

-44 FPAVVVTVTLPGA
+44 LPAVVVTVTLPGA
-57 APAQLESD
+57 APSQLEND
-65 IAKKIENKLTSID
+65 IAKKIENKLTSIE
-78 GVKHIRS
+78 GVSHIRTTL
-85 SIQTGAA
+85 QTGAA
-92 TIVTE
+92 TIATE
-97 FVLEKDIQEAV
+97 FTLEKDIQEAV

-133 VSTSGFPIVT
+133 VSTAGFPVVT
-143 YSVSADNMSIE
+143 YSVAANNMSVE

-168 SDIPGVGSVSRIGGL
+168 SDIPGVSTVGRIGGL
-183 QREITVAADPI
+183 QREITVAADPTT
-194 ALSGLQ
+194 LSGLK
-200 FSIAQLSNQIAGIQQ
+200 FSITQLSQQIAGIQQ

-227 TQTIRVMGAV
+227 TQTIRVLGAV

-242 LNTLQI
+242 LNDLQV
-248 AVPTGGTQALGRMAT
+248 AVPTGGTQALGRMAQI
-263 VTDGAADQSSIA
+263 TDGAADPSSIA
-275 KLDDQTVVA
+275 KLDGQTVVA
-284 FNIVRSRGASE
+284 FNITRSRGASE
-295 VEVMARVD
+295 VEVMELVD
-303 AELAKLQAD
+303 DELAKLTAD
-312 VSTIEIEKVSDLV
+312 VGNISIEKVYDRA
-325 TPISEDYKAS
+325 TPIAEDYQAS
-335 LTMLIEG
+335 LRMLIEG
-342 GILAVI
+342 GLLAVV

-377 MYLFDFSLNIISLLA
+377 MYLFGFSLNIISLLA
-392 LSLVVG
+392 LSLVIG

-406 EVENIMRH
+406 EVENIIRH

-419 TPYQAA
+419 TPYEAA

-455 VVGQFFRQF
+455 IVGQFFRQF
-464 GWTAAI
+464 GWTAALS
-470 AIFASLM
+470 IFASLM
-477 VARLITPMMAAYM
+477 VARLITPMMAAYI
-490 LRPEKQQV
+490 LRPEKKHV
-498 ETQGATMT
+498 EKQSALMT
-506 WYLKVVTWTLHHRS
+506 WYLKIVSWTLHHRW

-531 ASLALVKLLPTAF
+531 ASLALVKLLPTSF
-544 IPDDDFDQTRV
+544 IPDNDIDQTRV
-555 SIEMTPDV
+555 AIELTPDV
-563 ELADT
+563 SLADT
-568 ERIAALASARILQL
+568 ERVSALASARILAM

-596 ATMDSS
+596 ASMSS
-602 TSGGGKNKNI
+602 ESGGSKAENI
-612 ASLDIVLVPRADR
+612 ASLDIVLAPRAER
-625 EIKKQVEQK
+625 GTKQETERK
-634 ISAILAEVPSA
+634 ISKLMTEVPGA
-645 RFSVGLSSGGES
+645 RFTVGLSSGGES
-657 GYNFSLTSTN
+657 GYNFSLTSTS

-678 MSEVRALPIAGDV
+678 MTEIRGLPSVGAV

-701 LTVIPDRLAMADFG
+701 LTVTPDRLAMADKG

-721 ATTLRIATVGDYEQ
+721 ATTLRVATVGDYEQ

-745 QIPIVVRLPDIA
+745 QIPIVVRLPDVA
-757 KQNINQLEGLYVPSS
+757 KQNVSQLEGLYVPNSL
-772 RPDGQGV
+772 PAGQGV
-779 RVGDVAALEF
+779 RVGEVAALDF
-789 GVGPA
+789 GTGPA
-794 QITRLDRE
+794 QISRLDRE
-802 RAISVTIQPGS
+802 RAISITVQPAD
-813 GELGELVTAVKSTPT
+813 GELGDLVQAVKSVPT
-828 MQNLPPSMTI
+828 MQQLPPSITI
-838 IEQGQ
+838 IDQGQ
-843 AENMAELF
+843 AENMADLF
-851 NGFVIAM
+851 SGFIIAM
-858 SVGIICIFG
+858 SVGVVCILG
-867 VLILLFGK
+867 VLILLFGRL
-875 ILQPFTILMALPL
+875 LQPFTILMALPL

-935 LGLPRFEAI
+935 RGLARFEAI
-944 IDSCR
+944 VDACH

-1011 DVSGW
+1011 DLSGW
-1016 FTKWLTPQGKD
+1016 FAKWLVPSGK
-1027 EPESTNDTIN
+1027 EQTT
-1037 DTMTDEPL
+1037 TDSKI

>member
-1 MSMNVSSYSIKNP
+1 MSLNVSAYSIRNP

-20 FVLLTIGGIFGFKQ
+20 FVLLTLGGIYGFMQ

-44 FPAVVVTVTLPGA
+44 LPAVVVTVTLPGA
-57 APAQLESD
+57 APSQLEND
-65 IAKKIENKLTSID
+65 IAKKVENKLTSIE
-78 GVKHIRS
+78 GVKHIRTTL
-85 SIQTGAA
+85 QTGVA
-92 TIVTE
+92 TIATE

-133 VSTSGFPIVT
+133 VSTSGFPVVT
-143 YSVSADNMSIE
+143 YSVASENMNVE

-168 SDIPGVGSVSRIGGL
+168 SDIPGVSTVSRIGGL

-194 ALSGLQ
+194 TLSGLKL
-200 FSIAQLSNQIAGIQQ
+200 SITQLSNQITGIQQ

-227 TQTIRVMGAV
+227 TQTIRVLGAV
-237 ERAGE
+237 ERASD
-242 LNTLQI
+242 LNNLQV
-248 AVPTGGTQALGRMAT
+248 AVPTGGTQALGRMAQI
-263 VTDGAADQSSIA
+263 TDGAADPSSIA
-275 KLDDQTVVA
+275 KLDGETVVA
-284 FNIVRSRGASE
+284 FNITRSRGASE
-295 VEVMARVD
+295 VEVMELVD
-303 AELAKLQAD
+303 AELAKLSAD
-312 VSTIEIEKVSDLV
+312 IGNIDIEKVYDRA
-325 TPISEDYKAS
+325 TPIAEDYQAS
-335 LTMLIEG
+335 LRMLIEG
-342 GILAVI
+342 GLLAVV

-355 NIRATIVAA
+355 NIRATFVAA

-377 MYLFDFSLNIISLLA
+377 MYLFGFSLNIISLLA
-392 LSLVVG
+392 LSLVIG

-406 EVENIMRH
+406 EVENIIRH

-419 TPYQAA
+419 TPYEAA

-455 VVGQFFRQF
+455 IVGQFFRQF
-464 GWTAAI
+464 GWTAALS
-470 AIFASLM
+470 IFASLM
-477 VARLITPMMAAYM
+477 VARLITPMMAAYI
-490 LRPEKQQV
+490 LRPEKKHV
-498 ETQGATMT
+498 EKQSALMD
-506 WYLKVVTWTLHHRS
+506 WYLKVVSWTLHHRWI
-520 LTMGATLVLFV
+520 TMGATLILFV
-531 ASLALVKLLPTAF
+531 ASLALVKLLPTSF
-544 IPDDDFDQTRV
+544 IPDNDIDQTRV
-555 SIEMTPDV
+555 EIELTPDV
-563 ELADT
+563 ALEDT
-568 ERIAALASARILQL
+568 ERVAAMASERILAM

-596 ATMDSS
+596 AAMEAS
-602 TSGGGKNKNI
+602 SGGKAENI
-612 ASLDIVLVPRADR
+612 AGLDIVLAPRAER
-625 EIKKQVEQK
+625 GSKQEIERQ
-634 ISAILAEVPSA
+634 ISSMLAEVPGA
-645 RFSVGLSSGGES
+645 RFSVGLSSGGET
-657 GYNFSLTSTN
+657 GYNFSLTSTD
-667 PQLLE
+667 PRLLE
-672 QTVQQI
+672 QTAQQMMAEI
-678 MSEVRALPIAGDV
+678 RALPSAGAV

-701 LTVIPDRLAMADFG
+701 LTVTPNRLAMADKG

-721 ATTLRIATVGDYEQ
+721 ATTLRVATVGDYEQ

-757 KQNINQLEGLYVPSS
+757 KQNVSQLEGLYVPSAL
-772 RPDGQGV
+772 PAGQGV
-779 RVGDVAALEF
+779 RVGEVASLDF
-789 GVGPA
+789 GTGPA
-794 QITRLDRE
+794 QISRLDRE
-802 RAISVTIQPGS
+802 RAISITVQPAN
-813 GELGELVTAVKSTPT
+813 GELGDLVQAVKSI
-828 MQNLPPSMTI
+828 PSMQQMPASITI
-838 IEQGQ
+838 IDQGQ

-851 NGFVIAM
+851 SGFVIAM
-858 SVGIICIFG
+858 SVGVVCILG
-867 VLILLFGK
+867 VLILLFGR

-935 LGLPRFEAI
+935 RGLARFDAI

-1011 DVSGW
+1011 DLSGW
-1016 FTKWLTPQGKD
+1016 FGKWLIPHGKD
-1027 EPESTNDTIN
+1027 KESTGTVI
-1037 DTMTDEPL
+1037 EK

>member
-1 MSMNVSSYSIKNP
+1 MSLNVSAYSIKNP

-20 FVLLTIGGIFGFKQ
+20 FVLLTLGGIYGFMK

-44 FPAVVVTVTLPGA
+44 LPAVVVTVTLPGA
-57 APAQLESD
+57 APAQLEND
-65 IAKKIENKLTSID
+65 IAKKVENKLTSIE
-78 GVKHIRS
+78 GVKHIRTTL
-85 SIQTGAA
+85 QTGAA
-92 TIVTE
+92 TMVTE

-133 VSTSGFPIVT
+133 VSTAGFPVVT
-143 YSVSADNMSIE
+143 YSVSADNMSVE
-154 DLSWFVDDTITKRL
+154 DLSWFVDDTVTKRL
-168 SDIPGVGSVSRIGGL
+168 SDIPGVSTVGRIGGL

-194 ALSGLQ
+194 TLSGLK
-200 FSIAQLSNQIAGIQQ
+200 FSIAQLSDQIAGIQQ

-227 TQTIRVMGAV
+227 TQTIRVLGAV
-237 ERAGE
+237 ERASE
-242 LNTLQI
+242 LNDLQV
-248 AVPTGGTQALGRMAT
+248 AVPTGGTQALGRMAQI
-263 VTDGAADQSSIA
+263 TDGAADPSSIA
-275 KLDDQTVVA
+275 KLDDKTVVA
-284 FNIVRSRGASE
+284 FNITRSRGASE
-295 VEVMARVD
+295 VDVMALVD
-303 AELAKLQAD
+303 AELAKLTAD
-312 VSTIEIEKVSDLV
+312 ESNITIEKVYDRA
-325 TPISEDYKAS
+325 TPISEDYDAS
-335 LTMLIEG
+335 LRMLIEG
-342 GILAVI
+342 GLLAVV

-377 MYLFDFSLNIISLLA
+377 MYLFGFSLNIISLLA
-392 LSLVVG
+392 LSLVIG

-406 EVENIMRH
+406 EVENIIRH

-419 TPYQAA
+419 TPYEAA

-455 VVGQFFRQF
+455 IVGQFFRQF
-464 GWTAAI
+464 GWTAALS
-470 AIFASLM
+470 IFASLM
-477 VARLITPMMAAYM
+477 VARLITPMMAAYI
-490 LRPEKQQV
+490 LRPEKKHV
-498 ETQGATMT
+498 EKQSALMG
-506 WYLKVVTWTLHHRS
+506 WYLKTVGWTLHHRW
-520 LTMGATLVLFV
+520 LTIGATLILFV
-531 ASLALVKLLPTAF
+531 ASLTLVKLLPTSF
-544 IPDDDFDQTRV
+544 IPDNDIDQTRV
-555 SIEMTPDV
+555 EIELTPDV
-563 ELADT
+563 ALADT
-568 ERIAALASARILQL
+568 ERVTALASERILAM
-582 PEVTNIFTSVGEAQ
+582 PEVTHIFSSIGEAQ

-602 TSGGGKNKNI
+602 SSGSSKSENI
-612 ASLDIVLVPRADR
+612 AGLDIVLAPRAER
-625 EIKKQVEQK
+625 GSKQEIERK
-634 ISAILAEVPSA
+634 ISNVLSAVPGA
-645 RFSVGLSSGGES
+645 RFTVGLSSGGES
-657 GYNFSLTSTN
+657 GYNFSMTSTN

-672 QTVQQI
+672 QTAQQV
-678 MSEVRALPIAGDV
+678 MSEIRGLPSAGSV

-701 LTVIPDRLAMADFG
+701 LTVTPDRLAMADKG

-721 ATTLRIATVGDYEQ
+721 ATTLRVATVGDYEQ

-745 QIPIVVRLPDIA
+745 QIPIVIRLPDVA
-757 KQNINQLEGLYVPSS
+757 KQNVSQLEGLYVPSAA
-772 RPDGQGV
+772 PAGQGV
-779 RVGDVAALEF
+779 RVGEVAALNF
-789 GVGPA
+789 GTGPA
-794 QITRLDRE
+794 QISRLDRE
-802 RAISVTIQPGS
+802 RAISITVQPAN
-813 GELGELVTAVKSTPT
+813 GELGDLVQAVKAVPT
-828 MQNLPPSMTI
+828 MQTLPSSITI
-838 IEQGQ
+838 IDQGQ

-851 NGFVIAM
+851 NGFIIAM
-858 SVGIICIFG
+858 SVGVVCILG
-867 VLILLFGK
+867 VLILLFGR

-935 LGLPRFEAI
+935 RGLARFEAI
-944 IDSCR
+944 VDACR

-1011 DVSGW
+1011 DLSGW
-1016 FTKWLTPQGKD
+1016 FAKWLVPSGKPNTAI
-1027 EPESTNDTIN
+1027 EK
-1037 DTMTDEPL
+1037 

>member
-1 MSMNVSSYSIKNP
+1 MSLNVSAYSIKNP

-20 FVLLTIGGIFGFKQ
+20 FVLLTLGGIYGFMK

-44 FPAVVVTVTLPGA
+44 LPAVVVTVTLPGA
-57 APAQLESD
+57 APAQLEND
-65 IAKKIENKLTSID
+65 IAKKVENKLTSIE
-78 GVKHIRS
+78 GVKHIRTTL
-85 SIQTGAA
+85 QTGAA
-92 TIVTE
+92 TMVTE

-133 VSTSGFPIVT
+133 VSTAGFPVVT
-143 YSVSADNMSIE
+143 YSVASENMNVE
-154 DLSWFVDDTITKRL
+154 DLSWFVDDTVTKRL
-168 SDIPGVGSVSRIGGL
+168 SDIPGVSTVSRIGGL

-194 ALSGLQ
+194 ALSGLT
-200 FSIAQLSNQIAGIQQ
+200 FPITQLSQQIAGIQQ

-227 TQTIRVMGAV
+227 TQTIRVLGAV
-237 ERAGE
+237 ERASE
-242 LNTLQI
+242 LNDLQV
-248 AVPTGGTQALGRMAT
+248 AVPTGGTQALGRMAQI
-263 VTDGAADQSSIA
+263 TDGAADPSSIA
-275 KLDDQTVVA
+275 KLNGQTVVA
-284 FNIVRSRGASE
+284 FNITRSRGASE
-295 VEVMARVD
+295 VEVMELVD
-303 AELAKLQAD
+303 AELAKLTAD
-312 VSTIEIEKVSDLV
+312 VGNISIEKVYDRA
-325 TPISEDYKAS
+325 TPIAEDYQAS
-335 LTMLIEG
+335 LRMLIEG
-342 GILAVI
+342 GLLAVV

-377 MYLFDFSLNIISLLA
+377 MYLFGFSLNIISLLA
-392 LSLVVG
+392 LSLVIG

-406 EVENIMRH
+406 EVENIIRH

-419 TPYQAA
+419 TPYEAA

-455 VVGQFFRQF
+455 IVGQFFRQF
-464 GWTAAI
+464 GWTAALS
-470 AIFASLM
+470 IFASLM
-477 VARLITPMMAAYM
+477 VARLITPMMAAYI
-490 LRPEKQQV
+490 LRPEKKHV
-498 ETQGATMT
+498 EKQSALMDR
-506 WYLKVVTWTLHHRS
+506 YLKIVAWTLHHRW
-520 LTMGATLVLFV
+520 LTMGATLILFV
-531 ASLALVKLLPTAF
+531 ASLTLVKLLPTSF
-544 IPDDDFDQTRV
+544 IPDNDIDQTRV
-555 SIEMTPDV
+555 AIELTPDV
-563 ELADT
+563 ALEDT
-568 ERIAALASARILQL
+568 ERVAALASARILAM

-596 ATMDSS
+596 ATMDSNS
-602 TSGGGKNKNI
+602 SGGKAENI
-612 ASLDIVLVPRADR
+612 AGLDIVLAPRAER
-625 EIKKQVEQK
+625 GTKQEIERK
-634 ISAILAEVPSA
+634 ISRLLAEVPGA
-645 RFSVGLSSGGES
+645 RFTVGLSSGGES
-657 GYNFSLTSTN
+657 GYNFSMTSTN

-672 QTVQQI
+672 QTAQQI
-678 MSEVRALPIAGDV
+678 MSEIRSLPSAGSV

-701 LTVIPDRLAMADFG
+701 LTVTPDRLAMADKG

-721 ATTLRIATVGDYEQ
+721 ATTLRVATVGDYEQ

-745 QIPIVVRLPDIA
+745 QIPIVIRLPDVA
-757 KQNINQLEGLYVPSS
+757 KQNVSQLEGLYVPSS
-772 RPDGQGV
+772 LPAGQGV
-779 RVGDVAALEF
+779 RVGEVASLDF
-789 GVGPA
+789 GTGPA
-794 QITRLDRE
+794 QINRLDRE
-802 RAISVTIQPGS
+802 RAISITVQPAN
-813 GELGELVTAVKSTPT
+813 GELGDLVQAVKAVPA
-828 MQNLPPSMTI
+828 MQKLPPSITI
-838 IEQGQ
+838 IDQGQ
-843 AENMAELF
+843 AENMADLF
-851 NGFVIAM
+851 SGFVIAM
-858 SVGIICIFG
+858 SVGVVCILG
-867 VLILLFGK
+867 VLILLFGR

-935 LGLPRFEAI
+935 RGLARFEAI
-944 IDSCR
+944 IDACR

-1016 FTKWLTPQGKD
+1016 FAKWLTPHGK
-1027 EPESTNDTIN
+1027 PETVT
-1037 DTMTDEPL
+1037 EEK

>member
-1 MSMNVSSYSIKNP
+1 MSLNVSAYSIKNP

-20 FVLLTIGGIFGFKQ
+20 FVLLTLGGIYGFMK

-44 FPAVVVTVTLPGA
+44 LPAVVVTVTLPGA
-57 APAQLESD
+57 APSQLEND
-65 IAKKIENKLTSID
+65 IAKKVENKLTSIE
-78 GVKHIRS
+78 GVKHIRTTL
-85 SIQTGAA
+85 QTGAA
-92 TIVTE
+92 TMVTE

-133 VSTSGFPIVT
+133 VSTAGFPVVT
-143 YSVSADNMSIE
+143 YSVSAENMSVE
-154 DLSWFVDDTITKRL
+154 DLSWFVDDTVTKRL
-168 SDIPGVGSVSRIGGL
+168 SDIPGVSTVGRIGGL

-194 ALSGLQ
+194 TLSGLK
-200 FSIAQLSNQIAGIQQ
+200 FSIAQLSDQIAGIQQ

-227 TQTIRVMGAV
+227 TQTIRVLGAV
-237 ERAGE
+237 ERASE
-242 LNTLQI
+242 LNDLQV
-248 AVPTGGTQALGRMAT
+248 AVPTGGTQALGRMAQI
-263 VTDGAADQSSIA
+263 TDGAADPSSIA
-275 KLDDQTVVA
+275 KLDDKTVVA
-284 FNIVRSRGASE
+284 FNITRSRGASE
-295 VEVMARVD
+295 VDVMALVD
-303 AELAKLQAD
+303 AELAKLTAD
-312 VSTIEIEKVSDLV
+312 EGNITIEKVYDRA
-325 TPISEDYKAS
+325 TPISEDYDAS
-335 LTMLIEG
+335 LRMLIEG
-342 GILAVI
+342 GLLAVV

-377 MYLFDFSLNIISLLA
+377 MYLFGFSLNIISLLA
-392 LSLVVG
+392 LSLVIG

-406 EVENIMRH
+406 EVENIIRH

-419 TPYQAA
+419 TPYEAA

-455 VVGQFFRQF
+455 IVGQFFRQF
-464 GWTAAI
+464 GWTAALS
-470 AIFASLM
+470 IFASLM
-477 VARLITPMMAAYM
+477 VARLITPMMAAYI
-490 LRPEKQQV
+490 LRPEKKHV
-498 ETQGATMT
+498 EKQSALMG
-506 WYLKVVTWTLHHRS
+506 WYLKIVGWTLRHRWI
-520 LTMGATLVLFV
+520 TIGATLMLFV
-531 ASLALVKLLPTAF
+531 ASLTLVKLLPTSF
-544 IPDDDFDQTRV
+544 IPDNDIDQTRV
-555 SIEMTPDV
+555 EIELTPDV
-563 ELADT
+563 ALADT
-568 ERIAALASARILQL
+568 ERVTALASERILAM
-582 PEVTNIFTSVGEAQ
+582 PEVTHIFSSIGEAQ

-602 TSGGGKNKNI
+602 SSGSSKSENI
-612 ASLDIVLVPRADR
+612 AGLDIVLAPRAER
-625 EIKKQVEQK
+625 GSKQEIERK
-634 ISAILAEVPSA
+634 ISNVLSAVPGA
-645 RFSVGLSSGGES
+645 RFTVGLSSGGES
-657 GYNFSLTSTN
+657 GYNFSMTSTN

-672 QTVQQI
+672 QTAQQV
-678 MSEVRALPIAGDV
+678 MSEIRALPSAGSV

-701 LTVIPDRLAMADFG
+701 LTVTPDRLAMADKG

-721 ATTLRIATVGDYEQ
+721 ATTLRVATVGDYEQ

-745 QIPIVVRLPDIA
+745 QIPIVIRLPDVA
-757 KQNINQLEGLYVPSS
+757 KQNVSQLEGLYVPSAA
-772 RPDGQGV
+772 PAGQGV
-779 RVGDVAALEF
+779 RVGEVAALDF
-789 GVGPA
+789 GTGPA
-794 QITRLDRE
+794 QISRLDRE
-802 RAISVTIQPGS
+802 RAISITVQPAN
-813 GELGELVTAVKSTPT
+813 GELGDLVQAVKAVPA
-828 MQNLPPSMTI
+828 MQTLPSSITI
-838 IEQGQ
+838 IDQGQ

-851 NGFVIAM
+851 NGFIIAM
-858 SVGIICIFG
+858 SVGVVCILG
-867 VLILLFGK
+867 VLILLFGR

-935 LGLPRFEAI
+935 RGLARFEAI
-944 IDSCR
+944 VDACR

-1011 DVSGW
+1011 DLSRW
-1016 FTKWLTPQGKD
+1016 FAKWLVPSGKPNATT
-1027 EPESTNDTIN
+1027 EK
-1037 DTMTDEPL
+1037 

>member
-1 MSMNVSSYSIKNP
+1 MSLNVSAYSIKNP

-20 FVLLTIGGIFGFKQ
+20 FILLTLGGIYGFMK

-44 FPAVVVTVTLPGA
+44 LPAVVVTVTLPGA
-57 APAQLESD
+57 APSQLEND
-65 IAKKIENKLTSID
+65 IAKKIENKLTSIE
-78 GVKHIRS
+78 GIKHIRTTL
-85 SIQTGAA
+85 QTGAA
-92 TIVTE
+92 TMVTE

-133 VSTSGFPIVT
+133 VSTAGFPVVT
-143 YSVSADNMSIE
+143 YSVASKNMNVE
-154 DLSWFVDDTITKRL
+154 DLSWFVDDTVTKRL
-168 SDIPGVGSVSRIGGL
+168 SDIPGVSTVSRIGGL

-194 ALSGLQ
+194 TLSGLKL
-200 FSIAQLSNQIAGIQQ
+200 SITQLSNQITGIQQ

-227 TQTIRVMGAV
+227 TQTIRVLGAV
-237 ERAGE
+237 ERASE
-242 LNTLQI
+242 LNDLQVAI
-248 AVPTGGTQALGRMAT
+248 PAGGTQALGRMAQI
-263 VTDGAADQSSIA
+263 TDGAADPSSIA
-275 KLDDQTVVA
+275 KLDGQTVVA
-284 FNIVRSRGASE
+284 FNITRSRGASE
-295 VEVMARVD
+295 VEVMELVD
-303 AELAKLQAD
+303 AELAKLSAD
-312 VSTIEIEKVSDLV
+312 VGNITIEKVYDRA
-325 TPISEDYKAS
+325 TPIAEDYQAS
-335 LTMLIEG
+335 LRMLIEG
-342 GILAVI
+342 GLLAVV

-377 MYLFDFSLNIISLLA
+377 MYLFGFSLNIISLLA
-392 LSLVVG
+392 LSLVIG

-406 EVENIMRH
+406 EVENIIRH

-419 TPYQAA
+419 TPYEAA

-455 VVGQFFRQF
+455 IVGQFFRQF
-464 GWTAAI
+464 GWTAALS
-470 AIFASLM
+470 IFASLM
-477 VARLITPMMAAYM
+477 VARLITPMMAAYI
-490 LRPEKQQV
+490 LRPEKKHV
-498 ETQGATMT
+498 EKQSALMG
-506 WYLKVVTWTLHHRS
+506 WYLKIVAWTLHHRW

-531 ASLALVKLLPTAF
+531 ASLMLVKLLPTSF
-544 IPDDDFDQTRV
+544 IPDNDIDQTRV
-555 SIEMTPDV
+555 AIELTPDV
-563 ELADT
+563 ALEDT
-568 ERIAALASARILQL
+568 ERVAALASERILAM

-596 ATMDSS
+596 ASMDSNS
-602 TSGGGKNKNI
+602 SGGKAENI
-612 ASLDIVLVPRADR
+612 AGLDIVLAPRAER
-625 EIKKQVEQK
+625 GSKQEIERQ
-634 ISAILAEVPSA
+634 ISSLLAEVPGA
-645 RFSVGLSSGGES
+645 RFTVGLSSGGES
-657 GYNFSLTSTN
+657 GYNFSMTSTN

-672 QTVQQI
+672 QTAQQI
-678 MSEVRALPIAGDV
+678 MSEIRGLPSAGSV

-701 LTVIPDRLAMADFG
+701 LTVTPDRLAMADKG

-721 ATTLRIATVGDYEQ
+721 ATTLRVATVGDYEQ

-745 QIPIVVRLPDIA
+745 QIPIVIRLPDVA
-757 KQNINQLEGLYVPSS
+757 KQNVSQLEGLYVPSS
-772 RPDGQGV
+772 LPAGQGV
-779 RVGDVAALEF
+779 RVGEVASLDF
-789 GVGPA
+789 GTGPA
-794 QITRLDRE
+794 QISRLDRE
-802 RAISVTIQPGS
+802 RAISITVQPAS
-813 GELGELVTAVKSTPT
+813 GELGDLVQAVKSVPA
-828 MQNLPPSMTI
+828 MQQLPPSITI
-838 IEQGQ
+838 IDQGQ

-851 NGFVIAM
+851 SGFVIAM
-858 SVGIICIFG
+858 SVGVVCILG
-867 VLILLFGK
+867 VLILLFGR

-935 LGLPRFEAI
+935 RGLARFEAI
-944 IDSCR
+944 IDACR

-1011 DVSGW
+1011 DLSGW
-1016 FTKWLTPQGKD
+1016 FAKWLVPSGK
-1027 EPESTNDTIN
+1027 EQTT
-1037 DTMTDEPL
+1037 TDSKV

>member
-1 MSMNVSSYSIKNP
+1 MNLNVSSYSIKNP

-20 FVLLTIGGIFGFKQ
+20 FILLTLGGIYGFMN

-44 FPAVVVTVTLPGA
+44 LPAVVVTVTLPGA
-57 APAQLESD
+57 APSQLEND
-65 IAKKIENKLTSID
+65 IAKKIENRITSIE
-78 GVKHIRS
+78 GIKHIRTTL
-85 SIQTGAA
+85 QTGAA
-92 TIVTE
+92 TIASE

-114 VGEVRGD
+114 VGEVQGD

-133 VSTSGFPIVT
+133 VSTAGFPVIT
-143 YSVSADNMSIE
+143 YSVAADNMSVE

-168 SDIPGVGSVSRIGGL
+168 SDIPGVSSVGRIGGL
-183 QREITVAADPI
+183 EREITVAADPI

-200 FSIAQLSNQIAGIQQ
+200 FSIVQLSQQIAGIQQ

-227 TQTIRVMGAV
+227 TQTIRVLGAV
-237 ERAGE
+237 ERADE
-242 LNTLQI
+242 LNDLQI
-248 AVPTGGTQALGRMAT
+248 TVPTTGTTQALGRLAQI
-263 VTDGAADQSSIA
+263 TDGAADPTSIA
-275 KLDDQTVVA
+275 KLDGKTVVA
-284 FNIVRSRGASE
+284 FDITRSRGASE
-295 VEVMARVD
+295 VEVMQLVD
-303 AELAKLQAD
+303 TELAKLNAEMSNIS
-312 VSTIEIEKVSDLV
+312 VEKVYDRA
-325 TPISEDYKAS
+325 TPVAEDYQAS
-335 LTMLIEG
+335 LKMLIEG

-355 NIRATIVAA
+355 NVRATFVAA
-364 VALPLSVIPTFLG
+364 VALPLSVIPTFLA

-392 LSLVVG
+392 LSLVIG

-406 EVENIMRH
+406 EVENIIRH

-419 TPYQAA
+419 TPYEAA

-470 AIFASLM
+470 AIFASLL
-477 VARLITPMMAAYM
+477 VARLITPMMAAYI
-490 LRPEKQQV
+490 LRPEKHRV
-498 ETQGATMT
+498 EKQSKTMD
-506 WYLKVVTWTLHHRS
+506 WYLKVVSWTLQHRW
-520 LTMGATLVLFV
+520 LTMGATLILFV
-531 ASLALVKLLPTAF
+531 ASLTLVKLLPTAF
-544 IPDDDFDQTRV
+544 IPDNDIDQTRV
-555 SIEMTPDV
+555 AIELTPDV
-563 ELADT
+563 ALEDT
-568 ERIAALASARILQL
+568 ERVAAMASARILAI
-582 PEVTNIFTSVGEAQ
+582 PGVTNIFTSVGEAQ
-596 ATMDSS
+596 AAMDPNS
-602 TSGGGKNKNI
+602 TGGKSDNI
-612 ASLDIVLVPRADR
+612 GSLDIVLAPRAERQSKQEIER
-625 EIKKQVEQK
+625 EI
-634 ISAILAEVPSA
+634 SRLLAEVPSA
-645 RFSVGLSSGGES
+645 RFTVGLSSGGET

-667 PQLLE
+667 PEVLE
-672 QTVQQI
+672 QTAQQI
-678 MSEVRALPIAGDV
+678 MSDIRKLPMAGDV

-701 LTVIPDRLAMADFG
+701 LTVTPDRLAMADLG

-735 RLSKLNLDTR
+735 QLSKLNLDTR
-745 QIPIVVRLPDIA
+745 QIPIVVRLPDVA
-757 KQNINQLEGLYVPSS
+757 KENINQLEGLYVPSNN
-772 RPDGQGV
+772 PAAQGV
-779 RVGDVAALEF
+779 RVSEVASLDF
-789 GVGPA
+789 GTGPA
-794 QITRLDRE
+794 QIKRLDRE
-802 RAISVTIQPGS
+802 RAISITVQPGD
-813 GELGELVTAVKSTPT
+813 GELGELVQAVKNTPT
-828 MQNLPPSMTI
+828 MQNIPSSITI
-838 IEQGQ
+838 IDQGQ

-851 NGFVIAM
+851 TGFVIAM
-858 SVGIICIFG
+858 SVGIICILG

-875 ILQPFTILMALPL
+875 LLQPFTILMALPL

-920 KNSILLVDYALIAQR
+920 KNSILLVDYAIIAQNR
-935 LGLPRFEAI
+935 GLARFDAI

-1011 DVSGW
+1011 DVSAW
-1016 FTKWLTPQGKD
+1016 FSKWLVPHGRDKQATPVD
-1027 EPESTNDTIN
+1027 NES
-1037 DTMTDEPL
+1037 

>member
-1 MSMNVSSYSIKNP
+1 MSLNVSAYSIKNP

-20 FVLLTIGGIFGFKQ
+20 FILLTLGGIYGFMK

-44 FPAVVVTVTLPGA
+44 LPAVVVTVTLPGA
-57 APAQLESD
+57 APSQLEND
-65 IAKKIENKLTSID
+65 IAKKIENKLTSIE
-78 GVKHIRS
+78 GIKHIRTTL
-85 SIQTGAA
+85 QTGAA
-92 TIVTE
+92 TMVTE

-133 VSTSGFPIVT
+133 VSTAGFPVVT
-143 YSVSADNMSIE
+143 YSVASENMNVE
-154 DLSWFVDDTITKRL
+154 DLSWFVDDTVTKRL
-168 SDIPGVGSVSRIGGL
+168 SDIPGVSTVSRIGGL

-194 ALSGLQ
+194 TLSGLKL
-200 FSIAQLSNQIAGIQQ
+200 SITQLSNQITGIQQ

-227 TQTIRVMGAV
+227 TQTIRVLGAV
-237 ERAGE
+237 ERASE
-242 LNTLQI
+242 LNDLQVAI
-248 AVPTGGTQALGRMAT
+248 PAGGTQALGRMAQI
-263 VTDGAADQSSIA
+263 TDGAADPSSIA
-275 KLDDQTVVA
+275 KLDGQTVVA
-284 FNIVRSRGASE
+284 FNITRSRGASE
-295 VEVMARVD
+295 VEVMELVD
-303 AELAKLQAD
+303 AELAKLSAD
-312 VSTIEIEKVSDLV
+312 VGNITIEKVYDRA
-325 TPISEDYKAS
+325 TPIAEDYQAS
-335 LTMLIEG
+335 LRMLIEG
-342 GILAVI
+342 GLLAVV

-377 MYLFDFSLNIISLLA
+377 MYLFGFSLNIISLLA
-392 LSLVVG
+392 LSLVIG

-406 EVENIMRH
+406 EVENIIRH

-419 TPYQAA
+419 TPYEAA

-455 VVGQFFRQF
+455 IVGQFFRQF
-464 GWTAAI
+464 GWTAALS
-470 AIFASLM
+470 IFASLM
-477 VARLITPMMAAYM
+477 VARLITPMMAAYI
-490 LRPEKQQV
+490 LRPEKKHV
-498 ETQGATMT
+498 EKQSALMG
-506 WYLKVVTWTLHHRS
+506 WYLKIVAWTLHHRW

-531 ASLALVKLLPTAF
+531 ASLMLVKLLPTSF
-544 IPDDDFDQTRV
+544 IPDNDIDQTRV
-555 SIEMTPDV
+555 AIELTPDV
-563 ELADT
+563 ALEDT
-568 ERIAALASARILQL
+568 ERVAALASERILAM

-596 ATMDSS
+596 ASMDSNS
-602 TSGGGKNKNI
+602 SGGKAENI
-612 ASLDIVLVPRADR
+612 AGLDIVLAPRAER
-625 EIKKQVEQK
+625 GSKQEIERQ
-634 ISAILAEVPSA
+634 ISSLLAEVPGA
-645 RFSVGLSSGGES
+645 RFTVGLSSGGES
-657 GYNFSLTSTN
+657 GYNFSMTSTN

-672 QTVQQI
+672 QTAQQI
-678 MSEVRALPIAGDV
+678 MSEIRGLPSAGSV

-701 LTVIPDRLAMADFG
+701 LTVTPDRLAMADKG

-721 ATTLRIATVGDYEQ
+721 ATTLRVATVGDYEQ

-745 QIPIVVRLPDIA
+745 QIPIVIRLPDVA
-757 KQNINQLEGLYVPSS
+757 KQNVSQLEGLYVPSS
-772 RPDGQGV
+772 LPARQGV
-779 RVGDVAALEF
+779 RVGEVASLDF
-789 GVGPA
+789 GTGPA
-794 QITRLDRE
+794 QISRLDRE
-802 RAISVTIQPGS
+802 RAISITVQPAS
-813 GELGELVTAVKSTPT
+813 GELGDLVQAVKSVPA
-828 MQNLPPSMTI
+828 MQQLPPSITI
-838 IEQGQ
+838 IDQGQ

-851 NGFVIAM
+851 SGFVIAM
-858 SVGIICIFG
+858 SVGVVCILG
-867 VLILLFGK
+867 VLILLFGR

-935 LGLPRFEAI
+935 RGLARFEAI
-944 IDSCR
+944 IDACR

-1011 DVSGW
+1011 DLSGW
-1016 FTKWLTPQGKD
+1016 FAKWLVPSGK
-1027 EPESTNDTIN
+1027 EQTT
-1037 DTMTDEPL
+1037 TDSKV